1 MELATF
7 DRFILFTKARKLLVV
22 KSKATTLQ
30 CDGCFLYFRTNLG
43 MHRHKRIS
51 KLCQEYKEYI
61 LVHVWGLEKG
71 SLVANA
77 RLRLFEN
84 KQVQ

>member
-7 DRFILFTKARKLLVV
+7 DRFILFTKALKLLVV

-43 MHRHKRIS
+43 MHRQLTNQQVVPRVQRIHPRTR
-51 KLCQEYKEYI
+51 
-61 LVHVWGLEKG
+61 VG
-71 SLVANA
+71 S
-77 RLRLFEN
+77 
-84 KQVQ
+84 